1 MKKTILKWGLV
12 ILLMLII
19 FYFSNQSSNAS
30 STTSSGIVKN
40 IFDLFNLKDVF
51 VFDAFHTLIR
61 KMAHF
66 SIYLLLGFLVYNA
79 LFNKKVSSINVLL
92 YSILIV
98 CLYSISDEIHQL
110 FIIGRSCEVRDI
122 LIDTI
127 GGSIGSLLYYF
138 YTKLKYFI

>member
-1 MKKTILKWGLV
+1 MFKWGLV
-12 ILLMLII
+12 IILMFII
-19 FYFSNQSSNAS
+19 FYFSNQSSNVS
-30 STTSSGIVKN
+30 STTSSGIVKR
-40 IFDLFNLKDVF
+40 IFDLFNLNDIF
-51 VFDAFHTLIR
+51 IFDAFHTVIR
-61 KMAHF
+61 KIAHF

-79 LFNKKVSSINVLL
+79 LFNKKISSINVLL
-92 YSILIV
+92 FSILIV

-110 FIIGRSCEVRDI
+110 FVVGRSCEIRDI

>member
-1 MKKTILKWGLV
+1 MKKKIFKWSLV
-12 ILLMLII
+12 VLLMFII
-19 FYFSNQSSNAS
+19 FYFSNQSSNVS

-40 IFDLFNLKDVF
+40 IFDLFNLNDIF
-51 VFDAFHTLIR
+51 GFDAFHTLIR

-79 LFNKKVSSINVLL
+79 LFNKKTSSINVLL
-92 YSILIV
+92 HAILIV
-98 CLYSISDEIHQL
+98 CLYAISDEIHQL
-110 FIIGRSCEVRDI
+110 FIMGRSGEIRDV

-127 GGSIGSLLYYF
+127 GGSVGSLLYYF

>member
-1 MKKTILKWGLV
+1 MKKKLFKWGLV
-12 ILLMLII
+12 ILLMFII

-30 STTSSGIVKN
+30 STTSSGVVKN
-40 IFDLFNLKDVF
+40 IFNIFNLDGIFDV
-51 VFDAFHTLIR
+51 DSFHTLIR
-61 KMAHF
+61 KIAHF

-79 LFNKKVSSINVLL
+79 LFNKKISSINILL

-98 CLYSISDEIHQL
+98 CLYAVSDEIHQL
-110 FIIGRSCEVRDI
+110 FIVGRSCEIRDI

-127 GGSIGSLLYYF
+127 GGSVGSLIYYF